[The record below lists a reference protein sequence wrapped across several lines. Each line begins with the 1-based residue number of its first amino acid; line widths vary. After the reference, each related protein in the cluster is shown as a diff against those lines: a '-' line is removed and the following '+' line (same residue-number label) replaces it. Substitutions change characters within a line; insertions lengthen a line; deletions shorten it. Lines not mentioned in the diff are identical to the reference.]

1 MTLNKKKYLLIT
13 AGVITL
19 IVLIVSLTLLL
30 NIKKFKPRIETAVS
44 SALEMDFRIK
54 GKMGIAFYP
63 GFGMLLKDVSL
74 KKGGSDVVT
83 IEKMTIG
90 LKLLPLVR
98 SQIRITHVG
107 IIRPVFSIVRNK
119 TGIFNFEKKG
129 DSSPRTLITVKE
141 VSVSHGSLVFIDET
155 STKKIEASDFDLNI
169 KNFISIGTAGAGF
182 LQNISFTADAQVKA
196 LKIYDLTIMDLV
208 MQAAGEKGKLE
219 INPVS
224 MNILGGAGKG
234 SIHLDVT
241 GPSPLFR
248 VTCILNRVRMENL
261 MQQFSSEKIPQK
273 AMEGLIN
280 ISADL
285 TAGGKNSDEVKQ
297 SLSGNVSLNGEN
309 LMLYNMDIDALIMKY
324 ERSQNFN
331 LVDVGAFAL
340 AGPFGPVLTKSF
352 NFARLYEES
361 QGGKGVIK
369 KLVSVWKVKNGMAE
383 AVDAALASENHRIAM
398 KGELDFINQQFFGVT
413 VAALDKSGCA
423 VFSEKI
429 HGPFNNPQIDKENL
443 FKSISGS
450 VLNPLQDAWEFIK
463 GEECTVFYS
472 GSVAQPGE

>member
-13 AGVITL
+13 AGVIAL
-19 IVLIVSLTLLL
+19 I
-30 NIKKFKPRIETAVS
+30 
-44 SALEMDFRIK
+44 
-54 GKMGIAFYP
+54 
-63 GFGMLLKDVSL
+63 
-74 KKGGSDVVT
+74 
-83 IEKMTIG
+83 
-90 LKLLPLVR
+90 
-98 SQIRITHVG
+98 
-107 IIRPVFSIVRNK
+107 FSIVRYKN
-119 TGIFNFEKKG
+119 GMFNFEKKG
-129 DSSPRTLITVKE
+129 DSSPKTLISVKE
-141 VSVSHGSLVFIDET
+141 VSVSQGSLVFTDEK
-155 STKKIEASDFDLNI
+155 SAKKIEASDVDLNI
-169 KNFISIGTAGAGF
+169 KNFISNGTAGAGF
-182 LQNISFTADAQVKA
+182 LHNISFTGDARVKA
-196 LKIYDLTIMDLV
+196 LKISDLTLMDLV
-208 MQAAGEKGKLE
+208 MQAAGKKGKLE

-241 GPSPLFR
+241 GPSPLYR
-248 VTCILNRVRMENL
+248 VSCILNQVRMENL

-280 ISADL
+280 LSADL
-285 TAGGKNSDEVKQ
+285 TAGGKNADEVKQ

-361 QGGKGVIK
+361 RGGKGVIK
-369 KLVSVWKVKNGMAE
+369 KLVSVWKVKNGIAE
-383 AVDAALASENHRIAM
+383 AVDTALASENHRIAM
-398 KGELDFINQQFFGVT
+398 KGELDFINQQFLEVT